1 MSSLIELYLSNN
13 QFKILKDLQILQNQ
27 PKMIILDI
35 SGNQICRDA
44 NYRIYV
50 LYYVSKLRV
59 I

>member
-13 QFKILKDLQILQNQ
+13 QFTILKDLQILQNQ
-27 PKMIILDI
+27 PKLIILDI